1 MKFQILITNEN
12 GISFFPL
19 VEEGIEWTTDRRGSP
34 GTLKFTVLKDEALKR
49 INEFGEGS
57 SVNLLADGKTIF
69 YGFVF
74 IKKRDKT
81 NQAGVI
87 HCTAYDQ
94 IRYLKNKDT
103 YVYEN
108 KTASAFI
115 QMIAGDYGLNL
126 GTIESTSYV
135 IPTRTEENNTLLD
148 MIENALDLE
157 LANQKEMFVLYDD
170 AGKLTLKNIANMK
183 LDLLVDAETGENFEY
198 SSSIDE
204 QTYDQIKL
212 AYDNEKTGKREIFI
226 AKDSSHINE
235 WGILQ
240 YFDTLKEGEN
250 GAAKANALLSL
261 YNSKTRR
268 LKITKAF
275 GDIRVRAGC
284 LIVVS
289 LDLGDMVVNSY
300 MLVEKAVHIFNESEH
315 FMNLTLRGGEFVA

>member
-1 MKFQILITNEN
+1 MRRCEKRAVLANTQSVIDMNEKCQTLLDFLIHKDMGPDLNRELWAYARLLARVIFEGEN
-12 GISFFPL
+12 LRKRVQRETPY
-19 VEEGIEWTTDRRGSP
+19 EE
-34 GTLKFTVLKDEALKR
+34 L
-49 INEFGEGS
+49 
-57 SVNLLADGKTIF
+57 SVNT
-69 YGFVF
+69 
-74 IKKRDKT
+74 
-81 NQAGVI
+81 
-87 HCTAYDQ
+87 
-94 IRYLKNKDT
+94 
-103 YVYEN
+103 
-108 KTASAFI
+108 
-115 QMIAGDYGLNL
+115 
-126 GTIESTSYV
+126 YV

-170 AGKLTLKNIANMK
+170 AGKLALKNIANMK